1 MNNKKVLIGLV
12 ILMIISVVGLTIA
25 FFTDTVEIPNV
36 FKTNVFKTKVT
47 EEFVSP
53 DDWVPGTSTSKT
65 IKVDNLGDVPVAVRI
80 SYTESWVAK
89 DGTVLSGVQDGN
101 RAAIINFVNTSDW
114 VKVTESGKDYYYY
127 KTKIT
132 KNQSTSNLIDS
143 VTFNSAI
150 DDEANCT
157 STSSNGVTESVCESS
172 ESGYGGATY
181 TLTFTAETC
190 QYDSY
195 KDVWNTTYNIQ

>member
-1 MNNKKVLIGLV
+1 MKNKKVLIGLI
-12 ILMIISVVGLTIA
+12 ILMVVSVVGLTIA

-53 DDWVPGTSTSKT
+53 DNWLPGTTTSKT
-65 IKVDNLGDVPVAVRI
+65 VKVDNLGNVPVAVRI

-89 DGTVLSGVQDGN
+89 DGTTLSGVQNGN

-114 VKVTESGKDYYYY
+114 IQSGNYYYY
-127 KTKIT
+127 KTKLT
-132 KNQSTSNLIDS
+132 KNQSSKNFIES
-143 VTFNSAI
+143 VTFNTAI
-150 DDEANCT
+150 DDDASCT
-157 STSSNGVTESVCESS
+157 ESSSGNVTESICESS

-181 TLTFTAETC
+181 TLTFTVETC
-190 QYDSY
+190 QFDSY
-195 KDVWNTTYNIQ
+195 KDIWNTTFEIE